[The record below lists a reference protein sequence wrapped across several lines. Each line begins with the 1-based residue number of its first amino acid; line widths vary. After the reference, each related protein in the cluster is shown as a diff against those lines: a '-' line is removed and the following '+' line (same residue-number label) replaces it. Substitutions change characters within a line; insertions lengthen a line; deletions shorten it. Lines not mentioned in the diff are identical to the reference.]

1 MAVEIEIKAWV
12 RRPDETRALVEK
24 LCVFEKDYVKADA
37 YFTAPEDS
45 SFNARA
51 EGKRSALRVRSE
63 NGEWVCTWKEKTL
76 RSGLEVNEEN
86 EFRVSDGPLLMELLE
101 KLGCG
106 RSLRKVKRGRRYSC
120 RGLCVELSE
129 VEDLG
134 LFVEA
139 EKVLDAALPEDI
151 ALWEKTLRAFLAD
164 IGVEERD
171 IEERPYSALLVEK
184 RGGE

>member
-1 MAVEIEIKAWV
+1 MAVEIEIKAWI
-12 RRPDETRALVEK
+12 RRPRETRALVEK

-37 YFTAPEDS
+37 YFIAPAES
-45 SFNARA
+45 PLSARA
-51 EGKRSALRVRSE
+51 EGRRTTLRVRSE

-76 RSGLEVNEEN
+76 KNALEVNEEN
-86 EFRVSDGPLLMELLE
+86 EFCVSDGPLLMELLE
-101 KLGCG
+101 KLGCL

-120 RGLCVELSE
+120 RGICVELSE
-129 VEDLG
+129 VEGLG

-139 EKVLDAALPEDI
+139 EKVLEAASPDDI

-164 IGVEERD
+164 IGIRDCD
-171 IEERPYSALLVEK
+171 IEERPYSVLLGER